1 MKLNSLLISI
11 IMLMLISCNHEKI
24 ADENPFLKEYDTP
37 FGIPPFEK
45 IQPKHYIPAIEK
57 GIAIHNSEIKA
68 IVSNKEAP
76 TFDNTILALEY
87 SGKDIQKASMVFFNL
102 MEANTNEELQKI
114 AKELSPKLSVHQ
126 DDILLNDQ
134 LFARVKSVYDQK
146 ENLNLNPEQLKLLK
160 ETYKKFV
167 RSGANL
173 TPEQKTE
180 MKKINEELSLLSLQ
194 FGDNIL
200 GETNEYKLII
210 TNKDD
215 LSGLPESVISA
226 AAEASGNDGKWIFTL
241 QKPSWIPF
249 LQYSNK
255 RELREKLYKAMYNR
269 GNNNNKFDTKEIIKK
284 ILKLRTRRAQLMG
297 FNNYAEYSLDDCM
310 AKKPEK
316 VYDLLFKLWEPAI
329 KNAKQESAE
338 MQALIKKEGG
348 NFKIESWDWWYYAE
362 KIRKEKYDLDDSQ
375 LRPYFELNSVR
386 EGAFTLA
393 NKLYGLQ
400 FSELKNVPLPHPD
413 AKAYEVKEADGKHV
427 GILFVD
433 YFPRE
438 SKRGGAWM
446 NNFRNQYHTPDGKNV
461 SPIIL
466 NVGNF
471 SKPTGDL
478 PSLLS
483 FDEVTTLFHE
493 FGHALH
499 GLVSDCTYESLGGT
513 AVPRDFVEL
522 PSQIMENWC
531 FQPEMLK
538 LFAKHYQTGEVIPQA
553 LVDKIIASRKFN
565 QGFETVEYLAASI
578 LDMDYHTLTTTDGL
592 DLNQFETERMNK
604 IGLISE
610 IIPRYKTTYFNHIW
624 SSSEYAAGYYSY
636 IWAEV
641 LDADAFQA
649 FIESGD
655 IFNKEIATS
664 FRKNILSRGGTDD
677 AMKMYITFRGKEPSI
692 EPLLKKR
699 GLIKE

>member
-1 MKLNSLLISI
+1 MKLVILLMSTITLMITSCSLG
-11 IMLMLISCNHEKI
+11 EKTE
-24 ADENPFLKEYDTP
+24 ENPFLKEYNTP
-37 FGIPPFEK
+37 FGIPPFDK
-45 IQPKHYIPAIEK
+45 IQHKHYIPAFGK
-57 GIAIHNSEIKA
+57 GIATHKTEIEA
-68 IVSNKEAP
+68 IVSNKEAA
-76 TFDNTILALEY
+76 TFENTILALEY
-87 SGKDIQKASMVFFNL
+87 SGKDLQKVSAVFFNL
-102 MEANTNEELQKI
+102 MEANTSNELQKI
-114 AKELSPKLSVHQ
+114 AKEISPKLSVHQ
-126 DDILLNDQ
+126 DDILLNET

-146 ENLNLNPEQLKLLK
+146 DQFSLNPEQLKLLE

-173 TPEQKTE
+173 SPEQKIE

-194 FGDNIL
+194 FGENNLSEINDF
-200 GETNEYKLII
+200 KLTI

-215 LSGLPESVISA
+215 LAGLPQSVISA
-226 AAEASGNDGKWIFTL
+226 AAEASGVDGQWVFTL
-241 QKPSWIPF
+241 HKPSWIPF
-249 LQYSNK
+249 LQYSEK

-269 GNNNNKFDTKEIIKK
+269 GNNNNTYDNKEIIKK
-284 ILKLRTRRAQLMG
+284 ILNLRTKRAQLLG
-297 FNNYAEYSLDDCM
+297 FKNYAEYSLDNCM

-316 VYDLLFKLWEPAI
+316 VYDLLLKLWEPAL

-338 MQALIKKEGG
+338 MQAMIKKEGG

-375 LRPYFELNSVR
+375 LRPYFELNNVR
-386 EGAFTLA
+386 EGVFSLA
-393 NKLYGLQ
+393 NKLYGIK
-400 FSELKNVPLPHPD
+400 FTEVKDAPLLHPD
-413 AKAYEVKEADGKHV
+413 AKVYEVKEADDKHV
-427 GILFVD
+427 GILIVD

-446 NNFRNQYHTPDGKNV
+446 NNFRNQYRTSDGKNI
-461 SPIIL
+461 SPIII

-478 PSLLS
+478 PALLS

-493 FGHALH
+493 MGHALH
-499 GLVSDCTYESLGGT
+499 GLLSDCTYESLGGT
-513 AVPRDFVEL
+513 ATPRDFVEL

-538 LFAKHYQTGEVIPQA
+538 LFAKHYQTAEVIPQQ

-578 LDMDYHTLTTTDGL
+578 LDMDYHTLTNTDGL
-592 DLNQFETERMNK
+592 DIEKFESESMNK

-649 FIESGD
+649 FVDSGD
-655 IFNKEIATS
+655 IFNNEIASS
-664 FRKNILSRGGTDD
+664 FRKNVLSRGGTGD
-677 AMKMYITFRGKEPSI
+677 AMKMYVTFRGKEPSI

-699 GLIKE
+699 GLVKE